1 MSEGIENELGKGLI
15 NAQDRECLESGVDM
29 GAIVIG
35 RVKSGKGKSY
45 EVKWDQSSKDVYVS
59 WAGWSHVG
67 KASSA
72 GEAMTI
78 AEAWL
83 YNK

>member
-1 MSEGIENELGKGLI
+1 MAATVLG
-15 NAQDRECLESGVDM
+15 S
-29 GAIVIG
+29 
-35 RVKSGKGKSY
+35 VKSGKSKNY
-45 EVKWDQSSKDVYVS
+45 KVKWDERSKDVYVS
-59 WAGWSHVG
+59 YSGWSLVG

-72 GEAMTI
+72 GDAMRK

>member
-1 MSEGIENELGKGLI
+1 M
-15 NAQDRECLESGVDM
+15 A
-29 GAIVIG
+29 ATVIG
-35 RVKSGKGKSY
+35 RVRSGSEESY
-45 EVKWDQSSKDVYVS
+45 EVKWDSLSKDVYVS
-59 WAGWSHVG
+59 YAGWSHVG

-72 GEAMTI
+72 GDAMRK

>member
-1 MSEGIENELGKGLI
+1 M
-15 NAQDRECLESGVDM
+15 A
-29 GAIVIG
+29 ATVIG
-35 RVKSGKGKSY
+35 SVKSGKKKTY
-45 EVKWDQSSKDVYVS
+45 KVKWDERSKDVYVS
-59 WAGWSHVG
+59 YAGWSRVG

-72 GEAMTI
+72 GDAMRK

>member
-1 MSEGIENELGKGLI
+1 MSSLI
-15 NAQDRECLESGVDM
+15 
-29 GAIVIG
+29 IG

-45 EVKWDQSSKDVYVS
+45 QVKWSQSSSEIYVEY
-59 WAGWSHVG
+59 AGWSYVG
-67 KASSA
+67 KAKSA
-72 GEAMTI
+72 KDAMNK

>member
-1 MSEGIENELGKGLI
+1 MS
-15 NAQDRECLESGVDM
+15 AT
-29 GAIVIG
+29 VIG

-45 EVKWDQSSKDVYVS
+45 EVKWDQLSRDVYVS
-59 WAGWSHVG
+59 YAGWAHVG

-72 GEAMTI
+72 GDAMNK

>member
-1 MSEGIENELGKGLI
+1 M
-15 NAQDRECLESGVDM
+15 A
-29 GAIVIG
+29 ATVIG

-45 EVKWDQSSKDVYVS
+45 EVKWDAASRDVYVS
-59 WAGWSHVG
+59 YAGWAHCG

-72 GEAMTI
+72 GDAMRK
-78 AEAWL
+78 AEAYL

>member
-1 MSEGIENELGKGLI
+1 VCFEGEQNSKGEGM
-15 NAQDRECLESGVDM
+15 A
-29 GAIVIG
+29 ATVIG

-45 EVKWDQSSKDVYVS
+45 EVKWDQVSNDVYVS
-59 WAGWSHVG
+59 YAGWSLVG

-72 GEAMTI
+72 REAMNK

>member
-1 MSEGIENELGKGLI
+1 M
-15 NAQDRECLESGVDM
+15 A
-29 GAIVIG
+29 ATVIG
-35 RVKSGKGKSY
+35 SVKSGKGKSY
-45 EVKWDQSSKDVYVS
+45 KVKWDERNKDIYVS
-59 WAGWSHVG
+59 YSGWSKVG

-72 GEAMTI
+72 GDAMRK